1 MSPVAHDEALIASST
16 ALLRSLSFAKVKFL
30 RYFTLDVGGNV
41 RCKVIPIAFL
51 RKCPSRLLEG
61 VAIVKVSIGGMPS
74 YADLILP
81 ESGLTAA
88 GTLMLRPDLETLR
101 VLPYSPD
108 SAIVLGSL
116 HEDDATC
123 NVCCRSFLRSTVQ
136 DFMEK
141 HNLIVTVGIELEFIL
156 FDVAT
161 GKPVDESNFANVTL
175 LDQQQEFVGAV
186 YGALTEQEI
195 SVELLHSESA
205 SGQMEIVLEYLDDPV
220 KMADHAVLARQTIKA
235 VAGQHGMK
243 AVFLPKVFEQQAGNG
258 CHVHLSLRDGVTRN
272 NVFAPESANKADKSS
287 VDSIMSRTGQSFV
300 EGILRNLPA
309 LMAITM
315 PTTSS
320 FRRVGQGCW
329 TGSQAVWAEDD
340 KEAPLRVIASASPRI
355 SSRVE
360 FKLCDSTANIY
371 LALASI
377 VLAGEDGIAKHL
389 DLRAPLDSHGCSLPK
404 TIMEGLNLL
413 ETSEMFQSK
422 LPEELR
428 VCHLA
433 IRRAE
438 AIRGGDQS
446 LQDELREVLLCG

>member
-1 MSPVAHDEALIASST
+1 MSSVAHDEALIASST

-30 RYFTLDVGGNV
+30 RYFTLDIGGNV

-108 SAIVLGSL
+108 SAIVLGLL

-123 NVCCRSFLRSTVQ
+123 NVCCRSFLQRTVR
-136 DFMEK
+136 DLLDK
-141 HNLIVTVGIELEFIL
+141 HNLVVTVGIELEFIL
-156 FDVAT
+156 FDVAS
-161 GKPVDESNFANVTL
+161 GKPVDESKFANVTS
-175 LDQQQEFVGAV
+175 LDQHQEFVRAV
-186 YGALTEQEI
+186 YDALTEQEI

-220 KMADHAVLARQTIKA
+220 KLADHAVLARQTIKA
-235 VAGQHGMK
+235 VARQHGMK

-258 CHVHLSLRDGVTRN
+258 CHVHVSLRDCGTHH
-272 NVFAPESANKADKSS
+272 NVFAPENANKAEKSS
-287 VDSIMSRTGQSFV
+287 VDSIMSPIGQSFV
-300 EGILRNLPA
+300 EGILRNLSA

-315 PTTSS
+315 PTTNS

-329 TGSQAVWAEDD
+329 TGSEAVWAEDD
-340 KEAPLRVIASASPRI
+340 KEAPLRVIAHASSRI

-389 DLRAPLDSHGCSLPK
+389 NLRAPLDSRGCPLPK
-404 TIMEGLNLL
+404 SLMESLNLL
-413 ETSEMFQSK
+413 ETNEMFQSK

-433 IRRAE
+433 VRRAE

-446 LQDELREVLLCG
+446 LQDELREVLNCD